1 MIQRTHASV
10 LALSL
15 ALSPTVV
22 LAQAADPP
30 SLVSELVVTAQKRE
44 QGLQDVPIVVTT
56 LSQQVLQDAGVRD
69 VKDLMQVTPGLIV
82 SSTFS
87 ESATVARIRG
97 VGTVGDNAGL
107 EASVGIVIDGVYRP
121 RAGTGIGDLG
131 ELQRI
136 EVLKGPQGTLFGK
149 NTSAG
154 VINVLTQRPEFE
166 FGGDAEVTLGN
177 YKAREAAFSVTG
189 PLVDD
194 LLAGRLYVAGRK
206 RDGFTKV
213 ITGPGRD
220 DDRDMNRNYWTARG
234 QLLFTPTETF
244 SVRGIVD
251 FTQRN
256 ENCCL
261 ALTDL
266 AGPATA
272 SLNLASGRQATL
284 SPADPG
290 ERVAYADRGSNND
303 VRDKGVS
310 AEVNWET
317 PWLGGASLTAITAVR
332 KWRSKAA
339 VDADF
344 TGADL
349 LWRGEDDFKTE
360 FKFFSQEVRLAGEAG
375 RLNWMVGVFYTDEDL
390 EQLSSIRFGNDLQ
403 RFLSLR
409 FSGNASNSLLSTLT
423 GLPVNQI
430 LAPGGGTRDLYRQN
444 AKTTAIFT
452 NNSFKI
458 TDALELTV
466 GLRYTEESKTLAANY
481 SNFGSGGVS
490 CQAVLPR
497 TNSAAVLAALCA
509 PFNDFAFRGYSST
522 QKAKDDEV
530 TGTAKLAYRFN
541 PDLMAY
547 VSYARG
553 FKSGGFNLDRSRF
566 AIGRPDPDT
575 FFPAE
580 TVDSYEFG
588 VKSTMMN
595 GNLLMNA
602 AYFYQ
607 DFSGFQLNTYTGIS
621 YLVDS
626 IPQVLSRG
634 VDADFMWRTPV
645 DGLLLQG
652 GVTFA
657 ETEFGNFTPGPGVS
671 LNLPGGR
678 LSGAPR
684 WSGSVSATYDRPLTD
699 KLDLHANISARYT
712 SDYNT
717 GSDLNPLKV
726 QKAFTLVNARV
737 GVGPN
742 DEAWRL
748 EAWAANLF
756 NEDFAQVVFD
766 PSLQT
771 GSLGAILGPP
781 RTYGLTLRVDF

>member
-1 MIQRTHASV
+1 MPFRTHASV

-15 ALSPTVV
+15 ALTPAVA
-22 LAQAADPP
+22 LAQAQQS
-30 SLVSELVVTAQKRE
+30 SLVDELVVTAQKRE
-44 QGLQDVPIVVTT
+44 QSLQDVPIVVTT
-56 LSQQVLQDAGVRD
+56 LSQQILEDAGVRD
-69 VKDLMQVTPGLIV
+69 VKDLMQVTPGLVV

-97 VGTVGDNAGL
+97 VGTVGDNPGL

-154 VINVLTQRPEFE
+154 VINVLTQAPEFE
-166 FGGDAEVTLGN
+166 FGGDAELTLGN
-177 YKAREAAFSVTG
+177 FDAREAAVSVTG
-189 PLVDD
+189 PLVADR
-194 LLAGRLYVAGRK
+194 LAGRLYVAGRK
-206 RDGFTKV
+206 RDGFTEV
-213 ITGPGRD
+213 VTAPGRD
-220 DDRDMNRNYWTARG
+220 DARDMNRNYWTARG
-234 QLLFTPTETF
+234 QLLFTPSEDL

-261 ALTDL
+261 ALTQF
-266 AGPATA
+266 AGAATTA
-272 SLNLASGRQATL
+272 LNLASGRQATL

-290 ERVAYADRGSNND
+290 ERLAYANRGSNND

-310 AEVNWET
+310 AEVNWDT
-317 PWLGGASLTAITAVR
+317 PWLGGASLTSITAWR
-332 KWRSKAA
+332 NWRSKAA

-349 LWRGEDDFKTE
+349 LWRGEDDFRTE
-360 FKFFSQEVRLAGEAG
+360 FKFFSQEFRLAGEAG
-375 RLNWMVGVFYTDEDL
+375 RLNWMVGYFYNDEDL
-390 EQLSSIRFGNDLQ
+390 EQLSTIRFGNDLQ

-409 FSGNASNSLLSTLT
+409 FSGNASNSFLSTLT
-423 GLPVNQI
+423 GLPVDQI
-430 LAPGGGTRDLYRQN
+430 LAPGGGTRDLYRQGS
-444 AKTTAIFT
+444 KTSAIFT
-452 NNSFKI
+452 NNSFRI
-458 TDALELTV
+458 TEALELTV
-466 GLRYTEESKTLAANY
+466 GLRFTQESKTLAANY

-497 TNSAAVLAALCA
+497 TSSAAVLAALCA
-509 PFNDFAFRGYSST
+509 PFNDFAFRGYNST

-530 TGTAKLAYRFN
+530 TGTAKLSYRFS
-541 PDLMAY
+541 PDLMTY

-553 FKSGGFNLDRSRF
+553 YKSGGFNLDRSRF
-566 AIGRPDPDT
+566 AVGVPDPNT

-580 TVDSYEFG
+580 KVDSYEIG
-588 VKSTMMN
+588 VKSTLAD
-595 GNLLMNA
+595 GNLLLNGA
-602 AYFYQ
+602 FFYQ
-607 DFSGFQLNTYTGIS
+607 DFSAFQLNTYTGIS
-621 YLVDS
+621 YLVSS
-626 IPQVLSRG
+626 IPEVISRG
-634 VDADFMWRTPV
+634 VDADFLWRTPV
-645 DGLLLQG
+645 DGLQLQG
-652 GVTFA
+652 GVTFS
-657 ETEFGNFTPGPGVS
+657 ETEFGHFTPGPGVS

-699 KLDLHANISARYT
+699 KLDLHANVSARYT

-742 DEAWRL
+742 DEAWRV
-748 EAWAANLF
+748 EAWVANLF
-756 NEDFAQVVFD
+756 KEDFTQVIFD

-771 GSLGAILGPP
+771 GSLGTILGPP